1 MNLSKKRLPKNRNKI
16 LTRAAKNRPQTK
28 YIMKNQR
35 FRISK
40 NDEIKAT
47 ACAVD
52 GGLLSSLYDSQFTTI
67 GEVVGVLIRKI
78 PYYSGK
84 KIEVKIWNI
93 TSDKVKY
100 LTVNVNK

>member
-1 MNLSKKRLPKNRNKI
+1 MKK
-16 LTRAAKNRPQTK
+16 
-28 YIMKNQR
+28 QR

-47 ACAVD
+47 ACTIN
-52 GGLLSSLYDSQFTTI
+52 GGLLASLYDSQFTTI
-67 GEVVGVLIRKI
+67 GEVLGVLIRKI

-93 TSDKVKY
+93 TTDKVKY

>member
-1 MNLSKKRLPKNRNKI
+1 
-16 LTRAAKNRPQTK
+16 
-28 YIMKNQR
+28 MKNQR

-47 ACAVD
+47 ACTIEGV
-52 GGLLSSLYDSQFTTI
+52 LLASLYDSQFTTI
-67 GEVVGVLIRKI
+67 CEVVSVLMRKI

-93 TSDKVKY
+93 TTDKVKY
-100 LTVNVNK
+100 LTANVNK

>member
-1 MNLSKKRLPKNRNKI
+1 
-16 LTRAAKNRPQTK
+16 
-28 YIMKNQR
+28 MKNQR

-47 ACAVD
+47 ASSSE
-52 GGLLSSLYDSQFTTI
+52 GLLSSLYDSQFTTI
-67 GEVVGVLIRKI
+67 GEVVGVLLRKI

-93 TSDKVKY
+93 TKDEVKN
-100 LTVNVNK
+100 LTINVNK

>member
-1 MNLSKKRLPKNRNKI
+1 
-16 LTRAAKNRPQTK
+16 
-28 YIMKNQR
+28 MKNQR

-47 ACAVD
+47 ACTIEGV
-52 GGLLSSLYDSQFTTI
+52 LLSSLYDSQFTTI
-67 GEVVGVLIRKI
+67 REVVGVLIRKI

-93 TSDKVKY
+93 TSDEVKY
-100 LTVNVNK
+100 LTVNVSR

>member
-1 MNLSKKRLPKNRNKI
+1 
-16 LTRAAKNRPQTK
+16 
-28 YIMKNQR
+28 MKNQR

-47 ACAVD
+47 ASGSD
-52 GGLLSSLYDSQFTTI
+52 GLLSSLYDSQFTTI
-67 GEVVGVLIRKI
+67 GEVIGVLMRKI

-84 KIEVKIWNI
+84 KIEVKIWNV
-93 TSDKVKY
+93 TTDKIKY

>member
-1 MNLSKKRLPKNRNKI
+1 M
-16 LTRAAKNRPQTK
+16 
-28 YIMKNQR
+28 IMKKQR

-47 ACAVD
+47 ASGSD
-52 GGLLSSLYDSQFTTI
+52 GLLSSLYDSQFTTI
-67 GEVVGVLIRKI
+67 GEVVGVLMRKI

-93 TSDKVKY
+93 TKDEIKN
-100 LTVNVNK
+100 LTINVNK